1 VLDIDAQPVIYY
13 DAPTEAANSLLAGKP
28 LQFTRGTKTT
38 SRIPVATQA
47 DELPEEDA
55 NRVFAAMA
63 SKYAERVNAADI
75 YYLKLGRS
83 RDRIALVATLNDL

>member
-1 VLDIDAQPVIYY
+1 
-13 DAPTEAANSLLAGKP
+13 
-28 LQFTRGTKTT
+28 
-38 SRIPVATQA
+38 VATQA

-75 YYLKLGRS
+75 YYLMLGRS